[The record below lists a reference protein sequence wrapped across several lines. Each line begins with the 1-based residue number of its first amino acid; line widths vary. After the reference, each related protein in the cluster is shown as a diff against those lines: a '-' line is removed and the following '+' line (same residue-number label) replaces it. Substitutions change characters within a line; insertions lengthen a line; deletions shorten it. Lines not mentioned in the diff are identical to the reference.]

1 MAGQLQS
8 RRRGLVALS
17 TVAGLLVV
25 GWLAGLP
32 WLAGH
37 WPRVLA
43 VGLFLVV
50 FVAPRFLVPA
60 RSAASLAGVGDPA
73 ARGRLEDERLKL
85 QHDVRIGLLQAVAGV
100 AVIAAV
106 AATWQQLDTDRRQLR
121 QQLEV
126 AGQEQ
131 ASERFARA
139 LDQLGSEQLDVRL
152 GGIYGLERIA
162 ARGAES
168 ATAAA
173 GAYRPPADGS
183 GEAPD
188 PGWWAAQD
196 RVQVFEILSAY
207 VRTTSHRPPVGPAG
221 VSSLQVSQPDVH
233 AAVTALAR
241 RTVLDGD
248 PPLDLTGSLLPAARL
263 GWARLAGADLRG
275 ADLRGTSLQHATLA
289 GAHLEQSLLCGTQ
302 LQGATC
308 PGPIWP
314 GPGRARPP
322 AGRTASTGGPPGPG
336 WSRPAER
343 PQARRA
349 AILAA
354 ARWARAITDSIGLTP
369 LAVGNSEASATYRPS
384 TSWLRWSGPTA
395 EAAGSVPI
403 RHEPIWW

>member
-1 MAGQLQS
+1 MAGQLQT

-37 WPRVLA
+37 WPRILA

-50 FVAPRFLVPA
+50 FVAPRWFVPA
-60 RSAASLAGVGDPA
+60 RSAASLAGVTDPA

-106 AATWQQLDTDRRQLR
+106 AATWQQLDADRRQLR
-121 QQLEV
+121 RQLEV

-162 ARGAES
+162 ARGAGA

-173 GAYRPPADGS
+173 GAYQPPGTEGS
-183 GEAPD
+183 GEPQGGAPVGRAD
-188 PGWWAAQD
+188 DPPGPGWWAGQD

-207 VRTTSHRPPVGPAG
+207 VRTTSHRPPVGPAA
-221 VSSLQVSQPDVH
+221 SADLQVSQPDVH
-233 AAVTALAR
+233 AAAVALAR
-241 RTVLDGD
+241 RTVLAGD
-248 PPLDLTGSLLPAARL
+248 PPLDLTGSLLAGARL

-302 LQGATC
+302 FQGADLA
-308 PGPIWP
+308 GAHLA
-314 GPGRARPP
+314 GAR
-322 AGRTASTGGPPGPG
+322 ASTATSWPDGFD
-336 WSRPAER
+336 W
-343 PQARRA
+343 RA
-349 AILAA
+349 AG
-354 ARWARAITDSIGLTP
+354 ARLVESC
-369 LAVGNSEASATYRPS
+369 
-384 TSWLRWSGPTA
+384 
-395 EAAGSVPI
+395 
-403 RHEPIWW
+403 

>member
-37 WPRVLA
+37 WPRILA

-50 FVAPRFLVPA
+50 FVAPRVFVPA
-60 RSAASLAGVGDPA
+60 RSAASLAGVTDPA

-131 ASERFARA
+131 AGERFARA

-162 ARGAES
+162 ARGAGS

-173 GAYRPPADGS
+173 GAYQPPGT
-183 GEAPD
+183 GD
-188 PGWWAAQD
+188 PPGPAWWAAQD

-207 VRTTSHRPPVGPAG
+207 VRTTSHRPPVGPQGATG
-221 VSSLQVSQPDVH
+221 ALQVRQPDVH
-233 AAVTALAR
+233 AAVAALAR
-241 RTVLDGD
+241 RTVLAGD
-248 PPLDLTGSLLPAARL
+248 PPLDLTGSLLPEARL

-275 ADLRGTSLQHATLA
+275 VDLRGTSFQHAELA

-302 LQGATC
+302 FQGADLS
-308 PGPIWP
+308 GAHLA
-314 GPGRARPP
+314 GAR
-322 AGRTASTGGPPGPG
+322 ASTATSWPDGFD
-336 WSRPAER
+336 W
-343 PQARRA
+343 RA
-349 AILAA
+349 AG
-354 ARWARAITDSIGLTP
+354 ARLVESC
-369 LAVGNSEASATYRPS
+369 
-384 TSWLRWSGPTA
+384 
-395 EAAGSVPI
+395 
-403 RHEPIWW
+403 

>member
-1 MAGQLQS
+1 MAGQLQT

-25 GWLAGLP
+25 GWLAGMP

-37 WPRVLA
+37 WPRILA
-43 VGLFLVV
+43 LGLFLVV
-50 FVAPRFLVPA
+50 FVAPRLFVPA
-60 RSAASLAGVGDPA
+60 RSAVSLAGVTDPA

-131 ASERFARA
+131 AGERFARA

-162 ARGAES
+162 ARGAEA

-173 GAYRPPADGS
+173 GAYQPPGS
-183 GEAPD
+183 SAMAGDPPT

-221 VSSLQVSQPDVH
+221 ASDLQVRQPDVH
-233 AAVTALAR
+233 AAATALAR
-241 RTVLDGD
+241 RTVLAGD
-248 PPLDLTGSLLPAARL
+248 PPLDLTGSLLPEARL
-263 GWARLAGADLRG
+263 GWARLAAADLRG

-302 LQGATC
+302 LQGADLS
-308 PGPIWP
+308 GAHLA
-314 GPGRARPP
+314 GAR
-322 AGRTASTGGPPGPG
+322 ASTATSWPDGFD
-336 WSRPAER
+336 W
-343 PQARRA
+343 RA
-349 AILAA
+349 AG
-354 ARWARAITDSIGLTP
+354 ARLVESC
-369 LAVGNSEASATYRPS
+369 
-384 TSWLRWSGPTA
+384 
-395 EAAGSVPI
+395 
-403 RHEPIWW
+403 

>member
-1 MAGQLQS
+1 MAGQLQT

-50 FVAPRFLVPA
+50 FVAPRLFVPA
-60 RSAASLAGVGDPA
+60 RSAASLAQVTDPA

-106 AATWQQLDTDRRQLR
+106 AATWVQLDTDRRQLR

-162 ARGAES
+162 ARGAGT

-173 GAYRPPADGS
+173 GAYQPPGSEGS
-183 GEAPD
+183 GEDPPG

-207 VRTTSHRPPVGPAG
+207 VRTTSHRPPVGPQGATAA
-221 VSSLQVSQPDVH
+221 LQTSQPDVH

-241 RTVLDGD
+241 RTVLAGD
-248 PPLDLTGSLLPAARL
+248 PPLDLNGSLLPSARL

-275 ADLRGTSLQHATLA
+275 ADLRGTSLQHAELA
-289 GAHLEQSLLCGTQ
+289 GAHLEQALVCGTQ
-302 LQGATC
+302 FQGADLSGAHLAGARASAATS
-308 PGPIWP
+308 WP
-314 GPGRARPP
+314 DGFD
-322 AGRTASTGGPPGPG
+322 
-336 WSRPAER
+336 W
-343 PQARRA
+343 RA
-349 AILAA
+349 AG
-354 ARWARAITDSIGLTP
+354 ARLVESC
-369 LAVGNSEASATYRPS
+369 
-384 TSWLRWSGPTA
+384 
-395 EAAGSVPI
+395 
-403 RHEPIWW
+403 